1 MLFPACFRN
10 SNDLWLAQ
18 HPRECDLGRSRVVT
32 RRDLVERRAFEQS
45 APVTNR
51 RVGHY
56 RNRMLLAPLQETG
69 FNPPVFPVVGT
80 WIGGAGEPLPVA
92 KRLLHTTDIKI
103 RAPPRLGL
111 PASPPFPHALPCPAY
126 RPPP

>member
-69 FNPPVFPVVGT
+69 FNLPVLQIVENL
-80 WIGGAGEPLPVA
+80 IGGACETVLAVTQ
-92 KRLLHTTDIKI
+92 LHQLNELHNRNTT
-103 RAPPRLGL
+103 
-111 PASPPFPHALPCPAY
+111 
-126 RPPP
+126 